1 MEIIEGVHT
10 IERMGIGRA
19 YLYREADRLTLI
31 DAGLAGSAERIYGA
45 IEGVG
50 RKPEDLH
57 QAVITHYHNDHI
69 GSLADVIDRTDAQV
83 LVHPLDA
90 PVVRGERDMPGPNAT
105 GLWKLLVPLLARN
118 IKQSRPTRVDRELAD
133 GDEIDLDGGAR
144 VLHVPG
150 HTMGSIA
157 LYLPSR
163 KVLFSGDA
171 AGHILRVGPPSGPF
185 GMFNEDRE
193 KVKESFRKL
202 AELDFEVACFGHGKP
217 LDKEASLA
225 FRRAAEKLG

>member
-1 MEIIEGVHT
+1 
-10 IERMGIGRA
+10 
-19 YLYREADRLTLI
+19 
-31 DAGLAGSAERIYGA
+31 
-45 IEGVG
+45 
-50 RKPEDLH
+50 
-57 QAVITHYHNDHI
+57 
-69 GSLADVIDRTDAQV
+69 
-83 LVHPLDA
+83 
-90 PVVRGERDMPGPNAT
+90 MPGPNAT

-157 LYLPSR
+157 LYLPAR
-163 KVLFSGDA
+163 KLLFSGDA
-171 AGHILRVGPPSGPF
+171 AAHIVTVGPPSGPF

-217 LDKEASLA
+217 LDKQASLA